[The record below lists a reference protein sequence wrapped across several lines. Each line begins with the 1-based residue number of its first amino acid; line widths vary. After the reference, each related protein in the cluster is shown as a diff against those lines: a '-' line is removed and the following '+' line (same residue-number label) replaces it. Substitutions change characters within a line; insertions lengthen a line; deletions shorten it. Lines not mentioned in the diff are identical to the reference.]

1 MIEKFIVFLFINCYI
16 HIINIP
22 FYLINKYIIMPPL
35 IREGQIHEQIVY
47 SDDLI
52 VILVFIAFI
61 SSVIVVSIKHIQILF
76 IYIIIHNI
84 FVFFS
89 WFTDDLFDGEFIY
102 TYTTSICRLVQMTH
116 LMYFFIDDY
125 FWWNVLNRLN
135 WTFLY
140 SSYLFF
146 IFYSFRYMLSLM
158 HNRFSINIRKLK

>member
-1 MIEKFIVFLFINCYI
+1 MINCYI
-16 HIINIP
+16 HVINIP

-52 VILVFIAFI
+52 VILVFIVFI

-116 LMYFFIDDY
+116 LMYFFY
-125 FWWNVLNRLN
+125 R
-135 WTFLY
+135 
-140 SSYLFF
+140 
-146 IFYSFRYMLSLM
+146 
-158 HNRFSINIRKLK
+158 